1 MSLQD
6 KFPTIAELLHGK
18 PTEKTL
24 AFIDLWGTT
33 PQVDKY
39 MKSGDLLDIGNL
51 TQIQGRFSSV
61 LATIAKNNPS
71 FDVIQ
76 ASDGAFIVADD
87 PDALLDQVQMMFAYL
102 SISAGRFQ
110 FIPIRAALSKGVHG
124 IHKNTSSLQ
133 GISNFQFLPYLGP
146 AFVKVYKMEKSWP
159 KGMRIFITDAVK
171 SALSSPANFMIGDE
185 SVGKVKIIA
194 HGSEPFFEV
203 NWLGQMGP
211 NNAPIIKAQLGVEFL
226 ERAKVWVDKGD
237 RYQRDMGQSIL
248 DYGAWAFVGAYIKPE
263 KTWLQKVKGRIY
275 KLICM

>member
-6 KFPTIAELLHGK
+6 KFPTLAELLHGK

-33 PQVDKY
+33 QQVDKY

-61 LATIAKNNPS
+61 LAAIAKNNPS

-87 PDALLDQVQMMFAYL
+87 PDALLDQIQMMFAYL

-159 KGMRIFITDAVK
+159 KGMRIFITDEVR
-171 SALSSPANFMIGDE
+171 SALSSSTNFMIGDE
-185 SVGKVKIIA
+185 PVGQVKIID
-194 HGSEPFFEV
+194 HGAEPFFEV

-211 NNAPIIKAQLGVEFL
+211 SNAPIMKAQLGLEFL
-226 ERAKVWVDKGD
+226 SRARIWVDKGD
-237 RYQRDMGQSIL
+237 RYQQQMGQSLL
-248 DYGAWAFVGAYIKPE
+248 DYGAWALTSTYLKPE
-263 KTWLQKVKGRIY
+263 KKLQQKIKELAC

>member
-6 KFPTIAELLHGK
+6 RFPNISELLHGK
-18 PTEKTL
+18 NTEKTL

-102 SISAGRFQ
+102 SISAGNFQ
-110 FIPIRAALSKGVHG
+110 FIPIRAALSKGVHA

-133 GISNFQFLPYLGP
+133 GITNFQFLPYLGP

-171 SALSSPANFMIGDE
+171 SSLSTPIKFMIGDE
-185 SVGKVKIIA
+185 SVGKVSIIA
-194 HGSEPFFEV
+194 HGSESFSEV

-211 NNAPIIKAQLGVEFL
+211 NNSPLVRSQLAVEFL
-226 ERAKVWVDKGD
+226 SRARIWVDKGD

-248 DYGAWAFVGAYIKPE
+248 DYGAWALTDTYIKLE
-263 KTWLQKVKGRIY
+263 KTWFQKAKIKACR
-275 KLICM
+275 LLCS